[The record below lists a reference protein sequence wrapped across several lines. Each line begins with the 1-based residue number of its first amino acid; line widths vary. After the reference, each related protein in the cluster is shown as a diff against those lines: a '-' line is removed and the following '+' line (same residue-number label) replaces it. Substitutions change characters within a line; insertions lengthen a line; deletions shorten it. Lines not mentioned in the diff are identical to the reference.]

1 MWNVLGSARTFCDRK
16 TRREFLSLGAAGF
29 AGLSLPNLLRA
40 EATAGT
46 NATGRSIINIFLRG
60 GPTHMDTFDLK
71 PLAPKEL
78 RGEFVP
84 ISTKVPGMEIC
95 ELMPRLAS
103 AADKMV
109 LVRSITGMTN
119 EHNPSQSDSGWSEK
133 DLKGQGGRPGVGAV
147 LSKVYGPAITTA
159 HGVAPTSVDLNK
171 RAQAG
176 FLGPM
181 HMAYRPDG
189 AAMQNLS
196 MNKRVSETRFAERNE
211 LLTSFDR
218 FRVDTDSQGMM
229 EALDSFEQRAVSLI
243 TSGKVASAFDLSK
256 EPAKRLARYG
266 ITKKVR
272 NNESFLLARRLVQA
286 GVRSVALSWGG
297 WDTHRQ
303 NFTSMRRQLP
313 MLDQGL
319 SALLE
324 DLSQH
329 GLLENT
335 LVLMSGEFGRTPR
348 INQTAGRDHWPQA
361 SFFWMAGGG
370 LKTGQVIGS
379 TNRRGERPDDRPV
392 HLQEVFATVYHQLGV
407 DLDQTQLI
415 DPAGRPQYVLDHRK
429 PIAELV

>member
-1 MWNVLGSARTFCDRK
+1 MWNVLGSAHRFCDGK

-40 EATAGT
+40 EATAGAQ
-46 NATGRSIINIFLRG
+46 ATGRSIINIFLRG

-84 ISTKVPGMEIC
+84 ISTKVSGMEIC
-95 ELMPRLAS
+95 ELMPQLAS

-109 LVRSITGMTN
+109 LVRSVTGMTN
-119 EHNPSQSDSGWSEK
+119 EHSPSQSDSGWSEK
-133 DLKGQGGRPGVGAV
+133 DLKSQGGRPGVGAV
-147 LSKVYGPAITTA
+147 LSKVYGPAITTV

-176 FLGPM
+176 YLGPI
-181 HMAYRPDG
+181 HMPYRPDG
-189 AAMQNLS
+189 AAKQNLT
-196 MNKRVSETRFAERNE
+196 MNKKVTETRFSERND

-218 FRVDTDSQGMM
+218 FRVEADSQGMM

-243 TSGKVASAFDLSK
+243 TLGKVASAFDLSK
-256 EPAKRLARYG
+256 EPAQRLARYG
-266 ITKKVR
+266 IDKKVR
-272 NNESFLLARRLVQA
+272 NNEPFLLARRLVQA

-297 WDTHRQ
+297 WDSHLQ

-319 SALLE
+319 SGLLE
-324 DLSQH
+324 DLEQH

-348 INQTAGRDHWPQA
+348 INQNAGRDHWPQA
-361 SFFWMAGGG
+361 AFFWMAGGG

-392 HLQEVFATVYHQLGV
+392 HLQEIFATVYHQLGI
-407 DLDQTQLI
+407 DLDQTQLT